1 MEKIDEI
8 KNRLNTINIEEA
20 RSLAKTLE
28 NVEDLE
34 DVYGRILKLEPSLA
48 CAGIQNMSPLGAAF
62 IMGFMRNKKTED
74 EKAKQFYEIAEA
86 LKIQGTYGELAQFS
100 FTLNRLV

>member
-1 MEKIDEI
+1 
-8 KNRLNTINIEEA
+8 
-20 RSLAKTLE
+20 
-28 NVEDLE
+28 
-34 DVYGRILKLEPSLA
+34 
-48 CAGIQNMSPLGAAF
+48 
-62 IMGFMRNKKTED
+62 MGFMRNKKTED